1 MGTLYSKRNP
11 FVTFVVLFVSLT
23 FVVNNL
29 VEDTL
34 TRQIKFHALW
44 RCHLSFRSL
53 YVIINSKRMCK
64 HLILP

>member
-34 TRQIKFHALW
+34 TRQI
-44 RCHLSFRSL
+44 
-53 YVIINSKRMCK
+53 
-64 HLILP
+64 